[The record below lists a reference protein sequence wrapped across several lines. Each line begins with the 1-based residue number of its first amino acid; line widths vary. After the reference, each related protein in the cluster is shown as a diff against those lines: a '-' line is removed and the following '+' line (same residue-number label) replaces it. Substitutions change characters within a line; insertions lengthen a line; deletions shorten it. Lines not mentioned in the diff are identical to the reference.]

1 MRMIVLSLL
10 LLSATTSVTAEESRR
25 LEPAQVKD
33 PLSYTEC
40 QRYVS
45 ELDKPEMRAKTI
57 VFPGHELVETIV
69 DKGINCSIG
78 GTEYYY
84 FNERLI
90 KIVNQEMYLL
100 YLK

>member
-10 LLSATTSVTAEESRR
+10 FWSVTTSAEESRQ
-25 LEPAQVKD
+25 LEPAQVKN
-33 PLSYTEC
+33 SVGYTEC

-57 VFPGHELVETIV
+57 VFPGHELVEAIV
-69 DKGINCSIG
+69 DKGIYCSIG
-78 GTEYYY
+78 GAEYYY
-84 FNERLI
+84 FDERLI